1 MRKLVLVVTFV
12 GLFLAART
20 ASAEYVCQA
29 WMVPGSTTGGNSGFV
44 QYMGYSGPGCT
55 GAFLGQRIFCSSGAT
70 ATTCASSPS
79 AVNSDQDLHAL
90 ISLLTQTIVYGIR
103 VTLSTGSCIGG
114 GAGCANLVQLN
125 AN

>member
-1 MRKLVLVVTFV
+1 MRKLVLAMTFV

-29 WMVPGSTTGGNSGFV
+29 WMVPGATTGGNSGFV
-44 QYMGYSGPGCT
+44 EYIANSAPGCT
-55 GAFLGQRIFCSSGAT
+55 GSFLGQRIFCSSGAT
-70 ATTCASSPS
+70 ASTCASSAS
-79 AVNSDQDLHAL
+79 AVNSDLDLHAL
-90 ISLLTQTIVYGIR
+90 ISLLTQAVQWDIR

-114 GAGCANLVQLN
+114 GTGCANLVQLN